1 MSLLHA
7 DDIAVFDGRTR
18 LVAPTSLTLAPGEPL
33 VILGETGS
41 GKSLLAQAIMGT
53 LPDSLRAE
61 GQVRIAGLTLPAQ
74 ARAGFRGLWGRQIA
88 VLPQE
93 PWLSLDPLMR
103 AGPQV
108 AEAHRLVG
116 GMARACARMQAEAD
130 LRALGLAQAQHRYP
144 HELSGG
150 MAQRVAIAAARAG
163 GAPIVIADEPTKGLD
178 AARRDDVAGLLL
190 SALAQGGGLMVITHD
205 LALARMIGG
214 RLIVL
219 RAGAV
224 VETGPTAEVFASPGA
239 AYTAELIAADPQC
252 WPREKPRDKPLGK
265 PPTSP
270 PADTPRPVA
279 EARDLCLT
287 RGGKT
292 VMQNT
297 TLALNPGRILGITG
311 PSGCGKSSL
320 GDALLGLLRPDRGR
334 VTRAP
339 DVAPTGFQKLYQDPV
354 AAFPRKLSLGR
365 TLADVARLH
374 RAPAGQIDRLMGR
387 LKLDPVLLIRHPAAV
402 SGGELQRI
410 ALLRAMLARPRALF
424 ADEPTSRLDP
434 ITQRDVIALLVDLAR
449 SDGVAIALVSHDIA
463 LIEAVADDVLTLAGP
478 DAAPL
483 HRDAGTA
490 AAADEQAA

>member
-1 MSLLHA
+1 MSLLQA
-7 DDIAVFDGRTR
+7 RDIAVFDGQTR
-18 LVAPTSLTLAPGEPL
+18 LVAPISLTLEPGEPL
-33 VILGETGS
+33 IILGETGS

-53 LPDSLRAE
+53 LPAVLRAQ
-61 GQVRIAGLTLPAQ
+61 GQVQIGGVALHTGDR
-74 ARAGFRGLWGRQIA
+74 ARFQGLWGRHIA

-108 AEAHRLVG
+108 AEAHWLVRGRSRASARL
-116 GMARACARMQAEAD
+116 QADAD
-130 LRALGLAQAQHRYP
+130 LSALGLTNAQARYP

-178 AARRDDVAGLLL
+178 AARRDDVAALLL

-224 VETGPTAEVFASPGA
+224 VEIGQTAEVFAAPKA
-239 AYTAELIAADPQC
+239 DYTRFLIAANPEFWPKGAPQ
-252 WPREKPRDKPLGK
+252 KD
-265 PPTSP
+265 S
-270 PADTPRPVA
+270 ADMVVQA
-279 EARDLCLT
+279 QDLALS

-292 VMQNT
+292 LMKGVD
-297 TLALNPGRILGITG
+297 LSLKSGRILGITG

-320 GDALLGLLRPDRGR
+320 GDALLGLLQPDQGR

-339 DVAPTGFQKLYQDPV
+339 GLAPTAFQKLYQDPV
-354 AAFPRKLSLGR
+354 AAFPRKRILGQ

-374 RAPAGQIDRLMGR
+374 GAPVNQIESLLSRLN
-387 LKLDPVLLIRHPAAV
+387 LDPVLLSRQPGAV
-402 SGGELQRI
+402 SGGELQRL
-410 ALLRAMLARPRALF
+410 ALLRAMLTRPRALF

-434 ITQRDVIALLVDLAR
+434 ITQRDVIALLMDLAR
-449 SDGVAIALVSHDIA
+449 SDGLAVALVSHDIA
-463 LIEAVADDVLTLAGP
+463 LIDAAADDVHSL
-478 DAAPL
+478 
-483 HRDAGTA
+483 
-490 AAADEQAA
+490 AAADAPPQRDVAGRAARTPKELDPVLPTK